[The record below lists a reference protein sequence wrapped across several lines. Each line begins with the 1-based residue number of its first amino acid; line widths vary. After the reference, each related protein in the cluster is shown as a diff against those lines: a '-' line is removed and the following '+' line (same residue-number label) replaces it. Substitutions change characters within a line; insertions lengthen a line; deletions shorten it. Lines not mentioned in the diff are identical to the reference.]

1 MDTRASLPIEG
12 EMTIYRAAELKDT
25 VLAAIADAQALDIEL
40 RMVEEIDSSG
50 IQLLLL
56 ARREAARQGKP
67 LRLIGHSA
75 PVRESFALLGF
86 DEQLDPIGVT
96 A

>member
-1 MDTRASLPIEG
+1 
-12 EMTIYRAAELKDT
+12 MTIYRAAELKDT
-25 VLAAIADAQALDIEL
+25 VLAAIADAQALDIDL
-40 RMVEEIDSSG
+40 RLVEEIDTSG

-56 ARREAARQGKP
+56 ARREAARQEKP

-75 PVRESFALLGF
+75 AVREGLAMLGF
-86 DEQLDPIGVT
+86 GEQLDPIGAT